1 MGGCCSAEAIDA
13 DEALAT
19 LQAEAPELVI
29 DGEDFLFAFAFMRDQ
44 VYFTNLRILVKDKQ
58 GMFGSSI
65 AWKTIPYSAIKAF
78 FVETAG
84 ALDSDVELGLW
95 PSGWSGGDF
104 SEERMMPSPCYTLS
118 FKKDAVD
125 LFALQR
131 LLNGKI
137 FNPSSTDAVEV
148 VPPPEEDAGTMSKM
162 MDMLGGDARSI
173 DPTIVQEQLR
183 ADPPV
188 LLPDEVVDM
197 AFKCGR
203 DTYALTSSRM
213 LVIDVKGMTGKC
225 VRYTSYLWS
234 CIKAFAV
241 QTPGAFLD
249 RDCELKLWNGI
260 AHVEE
265 NLFAMDLRD
274 SGTDIM
280 GVQRCARRAI
290 RARIRPRHSSN
301 GAALP
306 STTGTS
312 PTASSA
318 RTRRRRRRRRTAR
331 ARPSRRSE
339 PSWSGSR
346 ATAGRSTPTKR
357 TGCSTRTSGC
367 CRGARRW
374 RWPSRRRATRSSSRR
389 SGWS

>member
-1 MGGCCSAEAIDA
+1 M
-13 DEALAT
+13 
-19 LQAEAPELVI
+19 QA
-29 DGEDFLFAFAFMRDQ
+29 
-44 VYFTNLRILVKDKQ
+44 
-58 GMFGSSI
+58 
-65 AWKTIPYSAIKAF
+65 
-78 FVETAG
+78 
-84 ALDSDVELGLW
+84 
-95 PSGWSGGDF
+95 
-104 SEERMMPSPCYTLS
+104 
-118 FKKDAVD
+118 
-125 LFALQR
+125 
-131 LLNGKI
+131 
-137 FNPSSTDAVEV
+137 
-148 VPPPEEDAGTMSKM
+148 
-162 MDMLGGDARSI
+162 
-173 DPTIVQEQLR
+173 QLR

-290 RARIRPRHSSN
+290 RARNS
-301 GAALP
+301 AAPFL
-306 STTGTS
+306 
-312 PTASSA
+312 
-318 RTRRRRRRRRTAR
+318 
-331 ARPSRRSE
+331 
-339 PSWSGSR
+339 
-346 ATAGRSTPTKR
+346 
-357 TGCSTRTSGC
+357 
-367 CRGARRW
+367 
-374 RWPSRRRATRSSSRR
+374 
-389 SGWS
+389 